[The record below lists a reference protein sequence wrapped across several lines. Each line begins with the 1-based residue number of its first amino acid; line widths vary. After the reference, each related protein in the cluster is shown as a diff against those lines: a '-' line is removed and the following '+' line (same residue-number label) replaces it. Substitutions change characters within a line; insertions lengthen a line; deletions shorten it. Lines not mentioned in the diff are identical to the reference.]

1 MAILCSGPDDGGEMH
16 EELVAGGVLPLALA
30 AIQGSNED
38 IQAKGAELVAELAK
52 VGMLC
57 HSLVVSITV
66 LMYSDYETIVCIKPH
81 ASSFM
86 HTC

>member
-1 MAILCSGPDDGGEMH
+1 MC

-52 VGMLC
+52 VRLLFLAYLYPL
-57 HSLVVSITV
+57 LVFTCLDQEVLNYITAHH
-66 LMYSDYETIVCIKPH
+66 MRP
-81 ASSFM
+81 
-86 HTC
+86 